1 MSNHLAIAAVT
12 ASLTTLVQTAAD
24 TAGIT
29 PGPRVSASNLQDNG
43 DHARIVVHLLRVSR
57 NAAWSSQN
65 LPTRSSGGGFMA
77 RPAAALDLHYLIA
90 FRADTD
96 FDAHNLLAVTA
107 AELEAWPT
115 LSPDLLTTAE
125 AVFPSIGGNDLRQA
139 PEPVRFSPDTVDQ
152 DALLRVWSLYTV
164 GTFAPTIGVVAGP
177 VIVESP
183 VTPSGGVPVSRIS
196 LGAEPLRILRLDAVG
211 GPSGPGAP
219 VRSTTP
225 PATLTLAGAGF
236 RRAQDETVDLILD
249 GGAVAA
255 TVVDDGQITATVG
268 ALAPGQHRIQV
279 RRTAPPLDPTLSST
293 SQVQLSE
300 ARAFLVLPT
309 LSSAIMVAGKVK
321 VTVIPAVS
329 NAHQVHVLLDPT
341 APTGSSLRLDP
352 TLTAAPTGTFEVDP
366 SGAPAG
372 TYIVTIEVDGARS
385 LPPTDVAGRY
395 VQTTVTL

>member
-29 PGPRVSASNLQDNG
+29 PGPRVSASNLQDSG

-65 LPTRSSGGGFMA
+65 LPTRSGGGGFTA

-96 FDAHNLLAVTA
+96 FDAQSLLAVTA
-107 AELEAWPT
+107 AELETWPI

-125 AVFPSIGGNDLRQA
+125 ATFPSIGGNDLRQA

-152 DALLRVWSLYTV
+152 DVLLRVWSLYTI
-164 GTFAPTIGVVAGP
+164 GTFAPTIGVIAGP

-183 VTPSGGVPVSRIS
+183 VTPSSGVPVSRIS
-196 LGAEPLRILRLDAVG
+196 LGAEPLRTLRLDAVG
-211 GPSGPGAP
+211 GPAGPGAP
-219 VRSTTP
+219 IRSTTP
-225 PATLTLAGAGF
+225 PPMLTVVGAGF
-236 RRAQDETVDLILD
+236 RPAQDETVDLVLD
-249 GGAVAA
+249 GG
-255 TVVDDGQITATVG
+255 TVTGTIVDDGQIRATVG
-268 ALAPGQHRIQV
+268 ALAAGQHRIQV

-293 SQVQLSE
+293 PLVQLSE
-300 ARAFLVLPT
+300 ARTFLVLPT
-309 LSSAIMVAGKVK
+309 VASAVVTGGKVK

-329 NAHQVHVLLDPT
+329 SANQVHVLLDP
-341 APTGSSLRLDP
+341 AAGGGVSLRLTP
-352 TLTAAPTGTFEVDP
+352 ALTAAATSTFEVDP
-366 SGAPAG
+366 SGAASG

-385 LPPTDVAGRY
+385 LPPTDTAGRY